1 MNYANLYEITRRL
14 ICFQYPVLLV
24 IVCHKTKQ
32 KYTKYMH
39 LDCSKSSKRCF
50 QLFFFNPCLI
60 YQQEAAWCITHVFNF
75 VAWCITSQDSLSEKV
90 TPKCVSFQFYFL
102 AYLFNNIS
110 TRDINSFKS
119 SYIYSFM
126 SVLDWSIMPYR
137 KTCFVFTKPLLA
149 PKQLIFKQSV
159 CICKQINI
167 SQFILHTCDLS
178 YLPWKSQKWHLH
190 DVSRV
195 LHEKLMY
202 RVTECGVGNSKLRR
216 FRMRSLVKVF
226 FVFHH
231 QWMTYWKTTNWLE
244 WNGMERNRNLIIF
257 LSGILCRTCQNFCI
271 CILKFTCAYQHTAYP
286 CLKKEKKFYTL
297 CVD

>member
-1 MNYANLYEITRRL
+1 M
-14 ICFQYPVLLV
+14 
-24 IVCHKTKQ
+24 
-32 KYTKYMH
+32 
-39 LDCSKSSKRCF
+39 
-50 QLFFFNPCLI
+50 
-60 YQQEAAWCITHVFNF
+60 YQQEAAWCITLVFNF
-75 VAWCITSQDSLSEKV
+75 VALCITSQDSLSENV

-102 AYLFNNIS
+102 TYLFNNIS

-159 CICKQINI
+159 CICKQINV

-202 RVTECGVGNSKLRR
+202 RVTEWLR
-216 FRMRSLVKVF
+216 SDIHIVPDQILVRTKQF
-226 FVFHH
+226 
-231 QWMTYWKTTNWLE
+231 WS
-244 WNGMERNRNLIIF
+244 WNLVLDLLGPGAVYI
-257 LSGILCRTCQNFCI
+257 STQNFG
-271 CILKFTCAYQHTAYP
+271 LLLQ
-286 CLKKEKKFYTL
+286 
-297 CVD
+297 